1 MAYSP
6 EEKQA
11 ALDCLAAHDG
21 NYHQASEAT
30 GISQAT
36 LRKWARE
43 AQVQGDEVQ
52 QLRAGLEAFER
63 YVRAG
68 RDSLGDALDVSNW
81 LFDDLP
87 LELART
93 AVLMLGAVDEM
104 IDDAPLNQRIA
115 ALSKCVDL
123 IIKLRN
129 LQPQSGE
136 QVVYVQYIDP
146 ADDTPHDAPFWA
158 ADNSEDES
166 AL

>member
-11 ALDCLAAHDG
+11 ALDCLAAHEG
-21 NYHQASEAT
+21 NYHQTSEAT
-30 GISQAT
+30 GISQPT

-43 AQVQGDEVQ
+43 LRVQGDEVQ

-68 RDSLGDALDVSNW
+68 RESLGDALDVSNW

-87 LELART
+87 LDLART
-93 AVLMLGAVDEM
+93 AVLMLDAVDEM

-136 QVVYVQYIDP
+136 QVVYVRFIDP
-146 ADDTPHDAPFWA
+146 NDDSVDEAPYWA
-158 ADNSEDES
+158 KEDS
-166 AL
+166 SD